1 MYFMGYKFVKLS
13 IFLFYLQD
21 FKYVVWGV

>member
-1 MYFMGYKFVKLS
+1 MGYKFVKLS

-21 FKYVVWGV
+21 FKYFVWRV

>member
-1 MYFMGYKFVKLS
+1 MGYKFVKLS

-21 FKYVVWGV
+21 FKYLVWRV